1 MAEEQGVSSLPLPP
15 MQFIK
20 HYTDDRIRNGTAPK
34 PPHPPPDKYDMF
46 GATFQPDDA
55 IIRQLESQGLQRLHP
70 KQFDHKDELKRLNHS
85 ILVNF
90 LDLVDILITSPSSQ
104 HRQQKVED
112 INLVFIHMHHL
123 INEFRPHQARET
135 LRVMMEVQKRQRLD
149 TAERFQKHLEKVTES
164 LQNCLGS
171 LPSNIGSIESK
182 VVTSIEIEQ
191 RSMNMKQ
198 EPKDTVIEEEEQKKV
213 QEDNFY
219 DKDKLMCDMV
229 DSI

>member
-1 MAEEQGVSSLPLPP
+1 MAEDQGVSSLPLPP
-15 MQFIK
+15 KQYIK
-20 HYTDDRIRNGTAPK
+20 NYTDERIRNGNIPS
-34 PPHPPPDKYDMF
+34 PPRPPPDKYDMF

-55 IIRQLESQGLQRLHP
+55 IIRQLETQGLQRLHP
-70 KQFDHKDELKRLNHS
+70 KQFDHKEELKRLNHS

-90 LDLVDILITSPSSQ
+90 LDLVDILITAPQSP

-164 LQNCLGS
+164 LQNCLES
-171 LPSNIGSIESK
+171 LPSNIGYIESK

-191 RSMNMKQ
+191 Q
-198 EPKDTVIEEEEQKKV
+198 ESGNVKKDAKETVEQKKTT
-213 QEDNFY
+213 EDIFY